1 MNLVTPVACVLML
14 LLSGCS
20 SSSSDR
26 KQPGDASAQPAVMR
40 TGGVVKLASDSPQ
53 LSRIRVE
60 PVATAAV
67 PVEEVIA
74 PGKVEMNPNHVTRI
88 AMPVPGRVR
97 RVLVGLGDAVKQDQP
112 LLTIESAD
120 VSSVLSALRQ
130 AEANL
135 AQGNAALAKAEMDLN
150 RARDLLANR
159 AIAQKEVLNAEMLV
173 AQAKA
178 VVEQAQAARD
188 EALRRLQI
196 LGLRPGQMDQEI
208 TLPASGP
215 GKVVEMSVAP
225 GEYRND
231 TSAPLMTIADL
242 STVWVAADVPE
253 NAIRFVRIGE
263 RVNIQLAA
271 YPGET
276 FQGRVMRIADVVD
289 SESRTIKVRAELD
302 NRSGR
307 FRPEMF
313 AQIRHD
319 HGSRNLPMV
328 PKGAVLQQEGQNI
341 VYVERARGEFHEV
354 PVTVVWQGTDR
365 LAIAGGISA
374 GERIVVD
381 GAMLLKGATL

>member
-1 MNLVTPVACVLML
+1 
-14 LLSGCS
+14 
-20 SSSSDR
+20 
-26 KQPGDASAQPAVMR
+26 
-40 TGGVVKLASDSPQ
+40 
-53 LSRIRVE
+53 
-60 PVATAAV
+60 
-67 PVEEVIA
+67 
-74 PGKVEMNPNHVTRI
+74 
-88 AMPVPGRVR
+88 
-97 RVLVGLGDAVKQDQP
+97 VGLGDAVNQGQP

-120 VSSVLSALRQ
+120 VSSVMASLRQ

-135 AQGNAALAKAEMDLN
+135 AQGNAALSKAEMDLN
-150 RARDLLANR
+150 RARDLHANR
-159 AIAQKEVLNAEMLV
+159 AIAQKEVLNAETLV

-178 VVEQAQAARD
+178 VVEQAQAARE

-196 LGLRPGQMDQEI
+196 LGLQPGQKNQEI
-208 TLPASGP
+208 TLAAGGP
-215 GKVVEMSVAP
+215 GKVVEISVAP

-242 STVWVAADVPE
+242 TTVWVAADVPE
-253 NAIRFVRIGE
+253 NVIRFVRIGE

-276 FQGRVMRIADVVD
+276 FQGRVRRIADVVD
-289 SESRTIKVRAELD
+289 SGTRTIKVRAELD

-341 VYVERARGEFHEV
+341 VYVERARGEFQEV
-354 PVTVVWQGTDR
+354 PVTILWQGTDR
-365 LAIAGGISA
+365 LAVASGISA
-374 GERIVVD
+374 GDRIVVD

>member
-1 MNLVTPVACVLML
+1 MNLATPLACMLML
-14 LLSGCS
+14 LLCGCGS
-20 SSSSDR
+20 PSSDR
-26 KQPGDASAQPAVMR
+26 KMSTEPPSQPAITR
-40 TGGVVKLASDSPQ
+40 TGKVVRLAADSPQ
-53 LSRIRVE
+53 LSRIRLE
-60 PVATAAV
+60 EATVAAV
-67 PVEEVIA
+67 PVDEVTA
-74 PGKVEMNPNHVTRI
+74 PGKVEMNPNRVSRI

-97 RVLVGLGDAVKQDQP
+97 RVLVGLGDAVQP
-112 LLTIESAD
+112 GQALLTIESAE
-120 VSSVLSALRQ
+120 VSSILSALRQ

-135 AQGNAALAKAEMDLN
+135 AQGNVALAKSEADLN

-159 AIAQKEVLNAEMLV
+159 AIAQKEVLNAETLV

-178 VVEQAQAARD
+178 VVEQAQAAR
-188 EALRRLQI
+188 EETLRRLQL
-196 LGLRPGQMDQEI
+196 LGLRPGQRDQEI
-208 TLPASGP
+208 TLSSGVP
-215 GKVVEMSVAP
+215 GKIVEISVAQ

-231 TSAPLMTIADL
+231 TSAPLMTIVDL
-242 STVWVAADVPE
+242 STVWVAADIPE

-263 RVNIQLAA
+263 HVNIQLAA

-276 FQGRVMRIADVVD
+276 FQGRVTRIADLVD

-328 PKGAVLQQEGQNI
+328 PKGAVLQLEGQNI

-354 PVTVVWQGTDR
+354 PVTIVWQGTDR
-365 LAIAGGISA
+365 LAIGSGISA
-374 GERIVVD
+374 GDRIVVD

>member
-1 MNLVTPVACVLML
+1 MNLATLLAGMLML
-14 LLSGCS
+14 LLLGCGSPS
-20 SSSSDR
+20 SAPKVSTATPS
-26 KQPGDASAQPAVMR
+26 QPAITR
-40 TGGVVKLASDSPQ
+40 TGKVVRLAADSPQ
-53 LSRIRVE
+53 LSRIRLE
-60 PVATAAV
+60 EATVASV
-67 PVEEVIA
+67 PVDEVTA
-74 PGKVEMNPNHVTRI
+74 PGKVEMNPNRVSRI

-97 RVLVGLGDAVKQDQP
+97 RVLVGLGDAVQTGQP

-120 VSSVLSALRQ
+120 VSSILSALRQ

-135 AQGNAALAKAEMDLN
+135 AQGNAALAKSEADLN
-150 RARDLLANR
+150 RARDLLENR
-159 AIAQKEVLNAEMLV
+159 AIAQKEVLNAQTLV

-178 VVEQAQAARD
+178 VVEQAQAARE
-188 EALRRLQI
+188 EALRRLQL
-196 LGLRPGQMDQEI
+196 LGLQPGQRDQEI
-208 TLPASGP
+208 TLSASVP
-215 GKVVEMSVAP
+215 GKIVEISVAQ

-263 RVNIQLAA
+263 HVNIRLAA

-276 FQGRVMRIADVVD
+276 FQGRVTRIADLVD

-328 PKGAVLQQEGQNI
+328 PKEAVLQQEGQNI

-354 PVTVVWQGTDR
+354 PVTIVWQGTDR
-365 LAIAGGISA
+365 LAIGSGISA
-374 GERIVVD
+374 GDRIVVD
-381 GAMLLKGATL
+381 GAMLLRGATL